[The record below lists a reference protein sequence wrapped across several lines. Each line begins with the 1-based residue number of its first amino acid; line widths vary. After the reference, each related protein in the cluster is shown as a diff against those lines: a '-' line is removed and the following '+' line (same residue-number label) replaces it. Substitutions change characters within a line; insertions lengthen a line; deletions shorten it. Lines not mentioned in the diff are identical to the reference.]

1 MQQWAVNSDQCS
13 QSNMP
18 KLRPALNY
26 YFCNMLNF
34 LFAAQSCF
42 RYSKLHATPYYMLQ
56 HAMYVT
62 CMLHLCY
69 IYVTFMLHLCYMS
82 IVTGISLCC
91 CHVTLHVNRHFA
103 QLLTCNCY
111 MAIVFTIFIGTINDS
126 IHRTCTCLIKI
137 RKQQRSYNM

>member
-62 CMLHLCY
+62 CMLHVCY
-69 IYVTFMLHLCYMS
+69 IYATFMLHVNSHWHQLMLLPCN
-82 IVTGISLCC
+82 VTCQQTFCI
-91 CHVTLHVNRHFA
+91 
-103 QLLTCNCY
+103 LLTCNCY